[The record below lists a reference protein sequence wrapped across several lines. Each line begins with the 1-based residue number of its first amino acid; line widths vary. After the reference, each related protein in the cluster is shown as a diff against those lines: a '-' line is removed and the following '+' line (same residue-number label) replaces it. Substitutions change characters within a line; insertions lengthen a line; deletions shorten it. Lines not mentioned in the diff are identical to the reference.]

1 MTRAVPRSRS
11 GSIPSRNWRTAPLI
25 RYARV
30 TVTIDDVAGLLG
42 QLDGEYDASLP
53 VVRLGLEDGRTLD
66 VFRGDRVRDK
76 PVVWRLRGFVG
87 DIRPKEFVALVLGT
101 VDGRV
106 ILTTGPG
113 DDATMNGAAV
123 VSAIAARRKLADLT
137 DAIARRVRE
146 RFSLGD

>member
-1 MTRAVPRSRS
+1 MWRAACHGPE
-11 GSIPSRNWRTAPLI
+11 GLGYPLRTA
-25 RYARV
+25 
-30 TVTIDDVAGLLG
+30 TIDEVAGLLG

-53 VVRLGLEDGRTLD
+53 VVRLTLDDGRTLD
-66 VFRGDRVRDK
+66 VFRGDKVREK

-87 DIRPKEFVALVLGT
+87 DIRPTEFVALMLGT
-101 VDGRV
+101 TDGRV

-123 VSAIAARRKLADLT
+123 VSAVSARRKLADLT

-146 RFSLGD
+146 RFGPGDA